1 MCIRDS
7 FNTHKILDSN
17 LKLLESDRYDLINQ
31 DSLKYLEN
39 EQLQPF
45 DYVFLDPP
53 FNQGLIPLILSLIS
67 KQNLIDSKS
76 KIYVE
81 SEFEIDLELLNSN
94 IKYNCTI
101 EKQKKIRECLLLSD
115 KLGLT
120 MKKIAIYPGSFDPIT
135 NGHIDVIKRASKLF
149 DEVII
154 AITQNASK
162 SSFLSI
168 DERVSAAEN
177 SISSLKNTKVMSFNS
192 LLVDFAKEHNAQI
205 IIRGLRAVSDFE
217 YEFQLSGM
225 NKRLNSEIETLFM
238 TPSEEFANIS
248 SSLVR
253 EILLLGGDISPFVPG
268 EVKKILLDI
277 AKK

>member
-1 MCIRDS
+1 
-7 FNTHKILDSN
+7 
-17 LKLLESDRYDLINQ
+17 
-31 DSLKYLEN
+31 
-39 EQLQPF
+39 
-45 DYVFLDPP
+45 
-53 FNQGLIPLILSLIS
+53 
-67 KQNLIDSKS
+67 
-76 KIYVE
+76 
-81 SEFEIDLELLNSN
+81 
-94 IKYNCTI
+94 
-101 EKQKKIRECLLLSD
+101 
-115 KLGLT
+115 

-135 NGHIDVIKRASKLF
+135 NGHVDLIKRASKLF

-154 AITQNASK
+154 AITQNANK

-177 SISSLKNTKVMSFNS
+177 SIRPLKNTQVLSFNS

-248 SSLVR
+248 SSRVR
-253 EILLLGGDISPFVPG
+253 EILMLGGDISPFVPS
-268 EVKKILLDI
+268 EVKKILLKI
-277 AKK
+277 SEK

>member
-1 MCIRDS
+1 
-7 FNTHKILDSN
+7 
-17 LKLLESDRYDLINQ
+17 
-31 DSLKYLEN
+31 
-39 EQLQPF
+39 
-45 DYVFLDPP
+45 
-53 FNQGLIPLILSLIS
+53 
-67 KQNLIDSKS
+67 
-76 KIYVE
+76 
-81 SEFEIDLELLNSN
+81 
-94 IKYNCTI
+94 
-101 EKQKKIRECLLLSD
+101 
-115 KLGLT
+115 

-135 NGHIDVIKRASKLF
+135 NGHLDLIKRASKLF

-154 AITQNASK
+154 AITQNANK

-168 DERVSAAEN
+168 DQRVDAVN
-177 SISSLKNTKVMSFNS
+177 KSITALNNTRVLSFDS
-192 LLVDFAKEHNAQI
+192 LLVDFAREHNAHI

-253 EILLLGGDISPFVPG
+253 EILLLGGDISPFVPS

>member
-1 MCIRDS
+1 
-7 FNTHKILDSN
+7 
-17 LKLLESDRYDLINQ
+17 
-31 DSLKYLEN
+31 
-39 EQLQPF
+39 
-45 DYVFLDPP
+45 
-53 FNQGLIPLILSLIS
+53 
-67 KQNLIDSKS
+67 
-76 KIYVE
+76 
-81 SEFEIDLELLNSN
+81 
-94 IKYNCTI
+94 
-101 EKQKKIRECLLLSD
+101 
-115 KLGLT
+115 

-135 NGHIDVIKRASKLF
+135 NGHVDLIKRASKLF

-154 AITQNASK
+154 AITQNANK

-168 DERVSAAEN
+168 DDRVSAAEN
-177 SISSLKNTKVMSFNS
+177 SIRSLENTKVLSFNF

-253 EILLLGGDISPFVPG
+253 EILMLGGDISPFVPS
-268 EVKKILLDI
+268 EVKKILI
-277 AKK
+277 EISKK